1 LEHRINKGVTDDG
14 AQPVVVSCRSLGGMM
29 TTKTTAMLNA
39 YPAETVLDKQLLTR
53 SIETCVECSQAC
65 TACADA
71 DAREQMAS
79 DLAKC
84 ARLNLDCA
92 DMCETTARVLT
103 RQTGYDKDMTRAVVE
118 ACAQACKICG
128 EECDR
133 HAQMHEHCAVCAE
146 VCHRCER
153 ACNEVLAAVE

>member
-29 TTKTTAMLNA
+29 TTTAMLNA

-71 DAREQMAS
+71 DVREQMAS